1 MIGFVRGKVSHMFN
15 DHCFIDVNG
24 LGYRV
29 FIASTT
35 RQKVAIGQEVVLYTY
50 LQVRED
56 AMLLFG
62 FSTHEEYQLF
72 LNLISV
78 TGIGPKVAV
87 AILSTVSPVDF
98 CLAVAKKNVSVLT
111 NVPGIGKKTAER
123 LILELKDKVGNIST
137 GPGSSLKLTET
148 IDYSEGIVDEA
159 AGALVALGYSPAEIT
174 PIINHV
180 YKDGQTLEEL
190 VKLALKEAGKR

>member
-1 MIGFVRGKVSHMFN
+1 MIGFLRGKVSHMFN

-35 RQKVAIGQEVVLYTY
+35 RQKVAVGQEVVLYTY

-98 CLAVAKKNVSVLT
+98 CLAVAKKDVSVLT

-123 LILELKDKVGNIST
+123 LILELKDKVGSIST
-137 GPGSSLKLTET
+137 GPGSALKLTET
-148 IDYSEGIVDEA
+148 INSSGGIVDEA